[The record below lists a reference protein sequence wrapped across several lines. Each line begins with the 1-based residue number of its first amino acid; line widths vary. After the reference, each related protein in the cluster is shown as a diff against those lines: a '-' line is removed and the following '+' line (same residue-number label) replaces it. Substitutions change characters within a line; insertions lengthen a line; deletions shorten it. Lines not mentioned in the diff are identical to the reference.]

1 MKRRRPAMPA
11 IVIRGNVDLRKAL
24 RSFAPEL
31 EKQLRKDLATA
42 MKPVVAKARGF
53 VEAEAPMSH
62 WSARSFSEA
71 KFPFYNASTIK
82 SGITYSATPGRVNDF
97 GFSSM
102 AKITNKSAAGAIYET
117 AGRNGPQPW
126 VGPKAGGASKGVSRS
141 VNPEAG
147 AQFIANLP
155 PLTSSLKGRGRLIFK
170 AWAQDQG
177 RAEGAAL
184 TAIDKVTR
192 AFNAR
197 VAAGPVSR
205 AA

>member
-1 MKRRRPAMPA
+1 MP
-11 IVIRGNVDLRKAL
+11 VIEMRGNVDLRKAL
-24 RSFAPEL
+24 RRFAPDL
-31 EKQLRKDLATA
+31 EKQLRKDLANA

-53 VEAEAPMSH
+53 VEADAPMSG
-62 WSARSFSEA
+62 WAARAFSEG
-71 KFPFYNASTIK
+71 KFPTYSASTIK
-82 SGITYSATPGRVNDF
+82 SGISFMSIPGKVNPY

-126 VGPKAGGASKGVSRS
+126 VGPKAGGSSKGVSRS

-147 AQFIANLP
+147 AQFIENLP
-155 PLTSSLKGRGRLIFK
+155 ALTTSLKGRGRLIFK

-177 RAEGAAL
+177 KAEGAAL
-184 TAIDKVTR
+184 TAIDKVIR
-192 AFNAR
+192 AFNAK
-197 VAAGPVSR
+197 VSAGPVSK

>member
-1 MKRRRPAMPA
+1 MPS
-11 IVIRGNVDLRKAL
+11 IVIRGNIDLRKAL
-24 RSFAPEL
+24 RSFAPDL
-31 EKQLRKDLATA
+31 EKQLRKDLAAA

-53 VEAEAPMSH
+53 APAESPMSN
-62 WSARSFSEA
+62 WAPRSFSEA
-71 KFPFYNASTIK
+71 RFPFYNVSTIRG
-82 SGITYSATPGRVNDF
+82 GITYSATPGKVNNY

-117 AGRNGPQPW
+117 AGRIGPQAW

-147 AQFIANLP
+147 AQFIENLP
-155 PLTSSLKGRGRLIFK
+155 PLTSSLKGRGRLIYK

-177 RAEGAAL
+177 KAEEAAMK
-184 TAIDKVTR
+184 AIDEVTR

-197 VAAGPVSR
+197 VSAGPVSR